1 MNRGNPNYY
10 LSGEFSLKPAL
21 VIFAF
26 SSSPEEDVP
35 SPHASRHLLPLPDKE
50 FKSHRSASPKSPEL
64 EPTISKES
72 RVDTVGLS
80 TPRVLKVKR
89 LASVLEV
96 KHLASPRALELTWDI
111 SQLPEYQ
118 RLEIIKKR
126 DELLSKKKKS
136 VITISS
142 LQDSSGSSASNSFS
156 GSPILN
162 ATMHQETEVSR
173 REEAQPNNTRNK
185 VTGTLG
191 YATEEIPERLSPAGF
206 LLRPEGS
213 QVQKEKQSC
222 FSGCIIS

>member
-21 VIFAF
+21 VIFAI
-26 SSSPEEDVP
+26 SSSPKEDVP
-35 SPHASRHLLPLPDKE
+35 SPHASRHLLPDKE

-64 EPTISKES
+64 EPTILKES

-80 TPRVLKVKR
+80 KPRVLKVRRVTLDSSELLKNQITEITKEGEK
-89 LASVLEV
+89 LV
-96 KHLASPRALELTWDI
+96 SPRVLKVTPYPILNI
-111 SQLPEYQ
+111 SQLPEGQ

-126 DELLSKKKKS
+126 ESA
-136 VITISS
+136 ITIPG
-142 LQDSSGSSASNSFS
+142 LQASSGSS
-156 GSPILN
+156 ILN
-162 ATMHQETEVSR
+162 ATMHQETKVSR
-173 REEAQPNNTRNK
+173 REEAKPNNTRK
-185 VTGTLG
+185 EVTGTLV
-191 YATEEIPERLSPAGF
+191 YATKEIPERLSPAGF